1 MDLHVYHSNVYEE
14 TCEVLVVPGKDNRV
28 ERRKRVNTCNLDRK
42 SYAEEEKV
50 IVSVSVRLLRRF
62 FLFLIEMEEKKESI
76 AEEEAEPRND
86 DIKNFYHVHNIGD
99 CGRDSIFQSKQ
110 RASHSTKEKYC
121 FPQI

>member
-76 AEEEAEPRND
+76 AEEKAETRRND
-86 DIKNFYHVHNIGD
+86 IENLYRVHSLRYCVECD
-99 CGRDSIFQSKQ
+99 LYFQSK
-110 RASHSTKEKYC
+110 
-121 FPQI
+121 